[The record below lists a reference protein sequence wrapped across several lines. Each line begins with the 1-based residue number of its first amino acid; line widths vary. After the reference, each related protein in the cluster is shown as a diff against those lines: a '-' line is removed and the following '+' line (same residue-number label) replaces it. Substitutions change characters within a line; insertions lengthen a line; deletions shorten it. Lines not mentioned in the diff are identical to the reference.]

1 MLKRIV
7 ILGSGESGTG
17 AALLGKAKGFDVFV
31 SDKGPIKDVYKQELD
46 AHGIAWEEN
55 GHSLDNI
62 LNADE
67 IIKSPG
73 IPEKTELMQA
83 VRAKGIN
90 VIGEIEFGYR
100 YAGKCSIIAITGSNG
115 KTTTTELTY
124 HLLKTAGLNVYKGG
138 NVGNSFARLVLEHS
152 TLNPQPSSPNPHPP
166 ILILHPSPLIPQPP
180 SLIPHPS
187 PPIYVLEV
195 SSFQLDDMQQ
205 FRPKISMLLNI
216 TPDHLDRYEYQ
227 LENYVRSKFRVAMN
241 QGRGDL
247 CILNANDPNIQRYL
261 ADNPQAVT
269 CKKQWV
275 RKSELQ
281 NGYVRV
287 GRSYNFDIASTNLKG
302 PHNLFNAAC
311 AIRAALALGAEPG
324 LIEEGLYSFETPPH
338 RLERVAEIN
347 GVTWIND
354 SKATNVDSVFYALQA
369 VDTPIV
375 WIVGGQDK
383 GNDYGPI
390 LKLVKKN
397 VKAIVCMGI
406 DNSKIIKAF
415 GKMKKPM
422 VETKS
427 ASEAVQAAAALAEE
441 GDTVLLSPA
450 CASFD
455 LFKNYEDRGEQFR
468 EAVYL
473 MMSDE

>member
-1 MLKRIV
+1 MLKRLV

-31 SDKGPIKDVYKQELD
+31 SDKGAIKDVYKQELD

-55 GHSLDNI
+55 QHTLDLI
-62 LNADE
+62 LNANE

-73 IPEKTELMQA
+73 IPEKTEIMQA

-100 YAGKCSIIAITGSNG
+100 YAGKCSIVAITGSNG

-124 HLLKTAGLNVYKGG
+124 HLLKTAGLNVHKGG

-152 TLNPQPSSPNPHPP
+152 TLNP
-166 ILILHPSPLIPQPP
+166 HPSFL
-180 SLIPHPS
+180 
-187 PPIYVLEV
+187 IYVLEV

-227 LENYVRSKFRVAMN
+227 LDNYIRSKFRVAMN

-247 CILNANDPNIQRYL
+247 CIINANDPNIQDYL
-261 ADNPQAVT
+261 AANPQAIK
-269 CKKQWV
+269 CKKQQV
-275 RKSELQ
+275 RKSELK

-287 GRSYNFDIASTNLKG
+287 GLNCRFDVASTNLKG

-383 GNDYGPI
+383 GNDYGPL

-397 VKAIVCMGI
+397 VKAIVCMGV
-406 DNSKIIKAF
+406 DNTKIIKAF
-415 GKMKKPM
+415 GKMNIPM
-422 VETKS
+422 AQTQS
-427 ASEAVQAAAALAEE
+427 ATEAVQTAAALADD

-455 LFKNYEDRGEQFR
+455 LFKNYEDRGAQFR
-468 EAVYL
+468 EAVL
-473 MMSDE
+473 SINH

>member
-1 MLKRIV
+1 MLKRLV

-31 SDKGPIKDVYKQELD
+31 SDSGAIKDVYKQELD
-46 AHGIAWEEN
+46 AQGIAWEEN
-55 GHSLDNI
+55 GHTLDLI

-73 IPEKTELMQA
+73 IPEKTALMQA

-100 YAGKCSIIAITGSNG
+100 YAGKCSIVAITGSNG

-152 TLNPQPSSPNPHPP
+152 ALDPQPSSHIPP
-166 ILILHPSPLIPQPP
+166 ILILHPSPLIPQP
-180 SLIPHPS
+180 STLIPHPS
-187 PPIYVLEV
+187 PLIYVLEV
-195 SSFQLDDMQQ
+195 SSFQLDDIQQ

-227 LENYVRSKFRVAMN
+227 LDNYVRSKFRVAMN
-241 QGRGDL
+241 QSRGDL
-247 CILNANDPNIQRYL
+247 CIINGNDPIIKDYL
-261 ADNPQAVT
+261 TANPRAIK
-269 CKKQWV
+269 CKKQAV
-275 RKSELQ
+275 RKSELK

-287 GRSYNFDIASTNLKG
+287 GLNYRFDVASTNLKG

-324 LIEEGLYSFETPPH
+324 LIEEGLYSFNTPPH
-338 RLERVAEIN
+338 RLERVAEID

-383 GNDYGPI
+383 GNDYTPL

-397 VKAIVCMGI
+397 VKAIVCMGV
-406 DNSKIIKAF
+406 DNAKIIKVF
-415 GKMKKPM
+415 GKMNIPIA
-422 VETKS
+422 ETKS
-427 ASEAVQAAAALAEE
+427 ATEAVRTAAALADD

-455 LFKNYEDRGEQFR
+455 LFKNYEDRGTQFKQ
-468 EAVYL
+468 AVSEL
-473 MMSDE
+473 

>member
-55 GHSLDNI
+55 GHSLDKI

-152 TLNPQPSSPNPHPP
+152 TLNPHSSSPNPHPP

-180 SLIPHPS
+180 SLTPHPS

-195 SSFQLDDMQQ
+195 SSFQLDDIQQ

-227 LENYVRSKFRVAMN
+227 LDNYVRSKFRIAMN
-241 QGRGDL
+241 QGRGDI
-247 CILNANDPNIQRYL
+247 CILNANDPNIQHHL

-287 GRSYNFDIASTNLKG
+287 GRSYSFDIASTNLKG

-311 AIRAALALGAEPG
+311 AIRAALAMDVEPG

-383 GNDYGPI
+383 GNDYGPL
-390 LKLVKKN
+390 LKLVKNN

-422 VETKS
+422 IETKS
-427 ASEAVQAAAALAEE
+427 ASEAVQAAAKLAEE

-468 EAVYL
+468 QAVFL
-473 MMSDE
+473 NVSSE

>member
-1 MLKRIV
+1 MNPRIV

-31 SDKGPIKDVYKQELD
+31 SDKGAIKDAYKHELD
-46 AHGIAWEEN
+46 ALGIAWEEN
-55 GHSLDNI
+55 GHSLDKI

-83 VRAKGIN
+83 VRAKGIH

-138 NVGNSFARLVLEHS
+138 NVGNSFARLVLEN
-152 TLNPQPSSPNPHPP
+152 TSPNPHPP
-166 ILILHPSPLIPQPP
+166 ILILHPSPLIPP
-180 SLIPHPS
+180 SSFLIPHSS
-187 PPIYVLEV
+187 PLIYVLEV
-195 SSFQLDDMQQ
+195 SSFQLDDLQQ

-227 LENYVRSKFRVAMN
+227 LDNYVRSKFRVAMN

-247 CILNANDPNIQRYL
+247 CILNANDLNIQRYL
-261 ADNPQAVT
+261 ATNPQAVT

-275 RKSELQ
+275 RKSELK

-287 GRSYNFDIASTNLKG
+287 GRSYSFDIASTNLKG

-311 AIRAALALGAEPG
+311 AIRAALALGVEPG

-383 GNDYGPI
+383 GNDYGPL
-390 LKLVKKN
+390 LKIVKKN
-397 VKAIVCMGI
+397 VKAIVCMGV
-406 DNSKIIKAF
+406 DNSKIIKTF
-415 GKMKKPM
+415 GKMKKPI

-427 ASEAVQAAAALAEE
+427 ALEAVQAAAGLAEE

-455 LFKNYEDRGEQFR
+455 LFENYEDRGGQFK
-468 EAVYL
+468 EAIL
-473 MMSDE
+473 FITHH

>member
-1 MLKRIV
+1 
-7 ILGSGESGTG
+7 
-17 AALLGKAKGFDVFV
+17 
-31 SDKGPIKDVYKQELD
+31 
-46 AHGIAWEEN
+46 
-55 GHSLDNI
+55 
-62 LNADE
+62 
-67 IIKSPG
+67 
-73 IPEKTELMQA
+73 
-83 VRAKGIN
+83 
-90 VIGEIEFGYR
+90 
-100 YAGKCSIIAITGSNG
+100 
-115 KTTTTELTY
+115 
-124 HLLKTAGLNVYKGG
+124 
-138 NVGNSFARLVLEHS
+138 
-152 TLNPQPSSPNPHPP
+152 
-166 ILILHPSPLIPQPP
+166 
-180 SLIPHPS
+180 
-187 PPIYVLEV
+187 
-195 SSFQLDDMQQ
+195 
-205 FRPKISMLLNI
+205 MLLNI

-227 LENYVRSKFRVAMN
+227 LDNYVRSKFRVAMN

-261 ADNPQAVT
+261 ADNPRAVT

-415 GKMKKPM
+415 GKMKKPI

-427 ASEAVQAAAALAEE
+427 ASEAVQAAAKLAEE

-468 EAVYL
+468 QAVFL
-473 MMSDE
+473 M